1 MKSLIKQTWK
11 KIKPFDRTI
20 IIFLDILFLLI
31 WIVNLWLA
39 LSLNSSLVYV
49 KQNLIVWL
57 ILAKIITLFF
67 GPFSFTMKNKIIN
80 TSTLT
85 FTIISWFIFLFPD
98 LLLFAASLQNQNLKI
113 FFVVVD
119 FILIIFL
126 FLNWDLSLIKYLN
139 YSFKRHKILFSV
151 FIFIILFI
159 TTISTSIIFSFNKK
173 YISLNYSWA
182 DVFLKIISSGLA
194 NDFEIPQSS
203 SALFTTA
210 LVINSLCFFLF
221 GLLFVQ
227 SITFTF
233 KNRHKIFM
241 GSYVKSYEKKKIIF
255 EYGILYSDLNN
266 QKFIKEFSNQFLNY
280 YDEVIETHM
289 DDYLIFN
296 KNDIDFQSFLN
307 KIKEKIGN
315 KTYNK
320 YIQIKDQE
328 NQIIMMKKIN
338 WNIPLSNKLAKLDFY
353 KNFSS
358 LYEIKIKNLDDT
370 NVKQRIHN
378 LISKYSVPCYI
389 DEEKLTIKS
398 HFSFKNC
405 FENNIKMENFTDNKI
420 ARNYL
425 VKLEDSNKN
434 INMSI
439 LEKEFKNLLIQM
451 PNLNL
456 DESSFK
462 INKSINQGFK
472 ISFYTHYRVDNKRQ
486 EIGKLIN
493 DLNEKNKWSLKMKK
507 YKSYLEYWTDSEQ
520 EREQIFI
527 KMNLYGYSFKLKKRN
542 EDVKPTEINPENT
555 SNYLKKVIIR
565 SNSESKLDQ
574 SFKNELFNFFGSDN
588 ILDFEE
594 KIYLNKSSLWEL
606 TKEKYSFQF
615 ILNTSLLDEKQLK
628 EFNNLM
634 IKHNSSFNKYK
645 FFSNLTRDQKNLE
658 LEYTILY
665 LNPLEKWS

>member
-1 MKSLIKQTWK
+1 MKSLIKQTWN
-11 KIKPFDRTI
+11 KIKPFHRNTI
-20 IIFLDILFLLI
+20 LFLDILFLLI

-39 LSLNSSLVYV
+39 LSSNSFLVYAR
-49 KQNLIVWL
+49 QNLIVWL
-57 ILAKIITLFF
+57 ISAKMTTLLFYF
-67 GPFSFTMKNKIIN
+67 LFIMKNKITN
-80 TSTLT
+80 T
-85 FTIISWFIFLFPD
+85 FTLDFKIISWLIFLFLD

-113 FFVVVD
+113 FFVIVD
-119 FILIIFL
+119 LILIIFL

-139 YSFKRHKILFSV
+139 YAFKRHKVLFSIFILTILFNTTINS
-151 FIFIILFI
+151 FIIFLFNQKNI
-159 TTISTSIIFSFNKK
+159 P
-173 YISLNYSWA
+173 LNYSWI
-182 DVFLKIISSGLA
+182 DIFLKIISSGLA

-203 SALFTTA
+203 SALFTMA

-241 GSYVKSYEKKKIIF
+241 SSHVKSYENKKIIF
-255 EYGILYSDLNN
+255 EYGILFSDLNN
-266 QKFIKEFSNQFLNY
+266 KKFIKEFSNQFLNY
-280 YDEVIETHM
+280 YNEVMETCM

-296 KNDIDFQSFLN
+296 KNDVDFQSFLN

-328 NQIIMMKKIN
+328 NQIIIMKKIN
-338 WNIPLSNKLAKLDFY
+338 WNITLSNKLAKLDFY

-389 DEEKLTIKS
+389 DKKNLSIKS

-405 FENNIKMENFTDNKI
+405 FENNIKMENFTDDKI
-420 ARNYL
+420 ARHYL
-425 VKLEDSNKN
+425 FKLEDSNKN

-439 LEKEFKNLLIQM
+439 LGEEFKNLLVKM
-451 PNLNL
+451 PDLNL
-456 DESSFK
+456 DDSSFQIK
-462 INKSINQGFK
+462 KSINQGFK
-472 ISFYTHYRVDNKRQ
+472 ISFYTHYQVDDKRQ
-486 EIGKLIN
+486 EINKLIDN
-493 DLNEKNKWSLKMKK
+493 LNEKNKWSLKMKK
-507 YKSYLEYWTDSEQ
+507 YKSCIEYWTDSEQ

-527 KMNLYGYSFKLKKRN
+527 KMNLYGNSLKLKKRKDGV
-542 EDVKPTEINPENT
+542 EPTKINPKNT

-574 SFKNELFNFFGSDN
+574 SFKNELFNFFELDN

-594 KIYLNKSSLWEL
+594 KIYLNKNYFWEL
-606 TKEKYSFQF
+606 AKEKHSFQF
-615 ILNTSLLDEKQLK
+615 ILNTYSLNGNKLKQFEDLISK
-628 EFNNLM
+628 YNISYN
-634 IKHNSSFNKYK
+634 KNKYWSK
-645 FFSNLTRDQKNLE
+645 DKE
-658 LEYTILY
+658 DLEYTVLY
-665 LNPLEKWS
+665 LNPIERWN

>member
-1 MKSLIKQTWK
+1 MKLLIKQIWN
-11 KIKPFDRTI
+11 KIKPFLS
-20 IIFLDILFLLI
+20 IFLDILFLLS
-31 WIVNLWLA
+31 WIV
-39 LSLNSSLVYV
+39 SL
-49 KQNLIVWL
+49 IF
-57 ILAKIITLFF
+57 IL
-67 GPFSFTMKNKIIN
+67 PFSISNVTIQIDSISLIIGIKMIILFPFSLLFWIKNKIWNGSI
-80 TSTLT
+80 SL
-85 FTIISWFIFLFPD
+85 FTANFWFIFLITD
-98 LLLFAASLQNQNLKI
+98 CILFLISLWYTNLKL
-113 FFVVVD
+113 FFLTVD
-119 FILIIFL
+119 LILIIFL
-126 FLNWDLSLIKYLN
+126 FLNLDLPLTKYLN
-139 YSFKRHKILFSV
+139 YSFKRHKIFFST

-159 TTISTSIIFSFNKK
+159 TSISTSIIFSSNKN
-173 YISLNYSWA
+173 YIPLNYSWQ

-194 NDFEIPQSS
+194 NDFEIPQSYS
-203 SALFTTA
+203 ILFTA
-210 LVINSLCFFLF
+210 VVIINSLCFFLF
-221 GLLFVQ
+221 GLLFAQ
-227 SITFTF
+227 SIFFTF

-241 GSYVKSYEKKKIIF
+241 DSYVKSYANKKIIF
-255 EYGILYSDLNN
+255 NFGILYSDLNN
-266 QKFIKEFSNQFLNY
+266 QKFIKEFSSQFSNY
-280 YDEVIETHM
+280 YDETEETRM
-289 DDYLIFN
+289 KNYWIFN
-296 KNDIDFQSFLN
+296 KNDTNFFKCFLN
-307 KIKEKIGN
+307 EIKEKIGD
-315 KTYNK
+315 KRYKK
-320 YIQIKDQE
+320 YIQIKDE
-328 NQIIMMKKIN
+328 KNKIIMMKKIN
-338 WNIPLSNKLAKLDFY
+338 WNIPLINKLAKLDFY

-358 LYEIKIKNLDDT
+358 LYEIKIKNLDDI

-456 DESSFK
+456 DESSFQ

-472 ISFYTHYRVDNKRQ
+472 ISFYTHYQVDDKRQ

-493 DLNEKNKWSLKMKK
+493 DLNEKNKWSLKIKK
-507 YKSYLEYWTDSEQ
+507 YESSLEYWTDSEQ

-527 KMNLYGYSFKLKKRN
+527 KMNSYGDSSKLKKREEN
-542 EDVKPTEINPENT
+542 VKPVEINPENT

-565 SNSESKLDQ
+565 SNSENKLDQ

-606 TKEKYSFQF
+606 AKEKYSFQF
-615 ILNTSLLDEKQLK
+615 ILNTSSLDEKQLK

-645 FFSNLTRDQKNLE
+645 FFSNLTKDQKNLE

>member
-1 MKSLIKQTWK
+1 MKSLIKRTWN
-11 KIKPFDRTI
+11 KIKPFHRTI

-39 LSLNSSLVYV
+39 LSLNSSLVYA

-57 ILAKIITLFF
+57 ILAKIVTLFF
-67 GPFSFTMKNKIIN
+67 GPFSFLMKNKIIN
-80 TSTLT
+80 PSTL
-85 FTIISWFIFLFPD
+85 FFIIIFWFIFLFPD

-113 FFVVVD
+113 FFVIID

-126 FLNWDLSLIKYLN
+126 FLNWDSSLIKYLN

-151 FIFIILFI
+151 FIFVILFI
-159 TTISTSIIFSFNKK
+159 TAISTSIIFSFNKN

-203 SALFTTA
+203 SALFTMA

-227 SITFTF
+227 SISFTF

-241 GSYVKSYEKKKIIF
+241 SSHVKSYKKKKIIF
-255 EYGILYSDLNN
+255 EYGILYSDLSN
-266 QKFIKEFSNQFLNY
+266 QKFIKEFSGQFSNY
-280 YDEVIETHM
+280 YDEVKETDM
-289 DDYLIFN
+289 KNYRIFN
-296 KNDIDFQSFLN
+296 KNNINFQSFLN
-307 KIKEKIGN
+307 GIKEKIGD

-320 YIQIKDQE
+320 YIQIKDEE
-328 NQIIMMKKIN
+328 NKIIMFKQIN
-338 WNIPLSNKLAKLDFY
+338 WNIPLSNKLRKLDFY
-353 KNFSS
+353 KNFSP
-358 LYEIKIKNLDDT
+358 LYEIKIKNLDNI
-370 NVKQRIHN
+370 NVKQHIHN

-389 DEEKLTIKS
+389 DEKNLSIKS

-405 FENNIKMENFTDNKI
+405 FENNIKMENFTDDKI
-420 ARNYL
+420 ARHYL

-439 LEKEFKNLLIQM
+439 LGEEFKNLLVQI

-456 DESSFK
+456 DESFFQMK
-462 INKSINQGFK
+462 KSINEGFK
-472 ISFYTHYRVDNKRQ
+472 ISFYTNYQTDNKKQ
-486 EIGKLIN
+486 EINELIN
-493 DLNEKNKWSLKMKK
+493 NLNEKNKWSLKIQK
-507 YKSYLEYWTDSEQ
+507 YKSFLEYWTNSEQ

-527 KMNLYGYSFKLKKRN
+527 KMNLYGDFFKLKKRKY
-542 EDVKPTEINPENT
+542 DVKPREINLENT

-574 SFKNELFNFFGSDN
+574 SFKNELFNFFELDN

-594 KIYLNKSSLWEL
+594 KIYLNKNYFWEL
-606 TKEKYSFQF
+606 AKEKHSFQF
-615 ILNTSLLDEKQLK
+615 ILNTYSLNGNKLKQFEDLISK
-628 EFNNLM
+628 YNISYN
-634 IKHNSSFNKYK
+634 KNKYWSK
-645 FFSNLTRDQKNLE
+645 DKE
-658 LEYTILY
+658 DLEYTVLY
-665 LNPLEKWS
+665 LNPIERWN